1 MSHSKQKAT
10 DGNTADNAT
19 TTLQICLQRIHQF
32 DPLINA
38 VIELNPDALQIA
50 QALDARPSPEGSEG
64 LSSEPMRSRDPVH
77 GRGPLH
83 GLPVLLKDNID
94 TADRM
99 QTTAGSLAMAGHH
112 AARDA
117 FLVSRLRSAGA
128 VILGKTNMSEWANFR
143 STHSS
148 SGWSSRGGQCRNPHA
163 LDRSPCGSSSGSAA
177 AVAAGFCVAAVGT
190 ETDGSIVC
198 PAAMNGIVG
207 LKPTLGLV
215 SRSGI
220 IPIAHS
226 QDTAGPMA
234 RTVADAALLLG
245 CLAGIDPEDAAT
257 AAAEG
262 HLQPDYTRF
271 LDKDALRGARLG
283 VSRRHFGS
291 DWRVTAVMDKAIGIL
306 KDCGAT
312 IVDPADLYGE
322 AAYENAEMQV
332 LLYEFKADLNAYL
345 STHPDAPVHS
355 LEELMTF
362 NAKHKKDVMPF
373 FGQELFL
380 MAQKKGSL
388 ERKRYQRARDKS
400 RTLARAGID
409 SVLGTY
415 KLDALITASN
425 MPAMLIDPVRGDPH
439 QAIAF
444 SSPAAVSGYPHITIP
459 AGRIK
464 GLPIGLSL
472 VGPAW
477 SEPRLLGFAY
487 AFEQALG
494 TSGQPAFRQPAFLP
508 AIDPGAADHE

>member
-1 MSHSKQKAT
+1 MAHQIRPTPAGHTTASKTESPRA
-10 DGNTADNAT
+10 GSIAADVES
-19 TTLQICLQRIHQF
+19 CLQRIHQY
-32 DPLINA
+32 DPLIRA
-38 VIELNPDALQIA
+38 VIELNPEAL
-50 QALDARPSPEGSEG
+50 PS
-64 LSSEPMRSRDPVH
+64 RSLPS
-77 GRGPLH
+77 RGPLH

-94 TADRM
+94 TADQM
-99 QTTAGSLAMAGHH
+99 QTTAGSLAMAGHR
-112 AARDA
+112 AERDA
-117 FLVSRLRSAGA
+117 FLVSRLRGAGT

-177 AVAAGFCVAAVGT
+177 AVAAGFCTAAVGT

-207 LKPTLGLV
+207 IKPTLGLV

-245 CLAGIDPEDAAT
+245 CLAGVDPEDPAT
-257 AAAEG
+257 AAATD
-262 HLQPDYTRF
+262 HIQPDYTRF
-271 LDKDALRGARLG
+271 LDKDALKGARLG

-291 DWRVTAVMDKAIGIL
+291 DWRVAALMQKTIGIL
-306 KDCGAT
+306 QDCGAT
-312 IVDPADLYGE
+312 IIDPVDLHGE
-322 AAYENAEMQV
+322 SAYEGAEMQV

-345 STHPDAPVHS
+345 AAHPGVPVQS
-355 LEELMTF
+355 LEELIRL
-362 NAKHKKDVMPF
+362 NEEQKSKVMPF

-380 MAQKKGSL
+380 MALKKGSL
-388 ERKRYQRARDKS
+388 ASPTYQRALEKCRS
-400 RTLARAGID
+400 LARQGID
-409 SVLGTY
+409 ELMARHQ
-415 KLDALITASN
+415 LDALITASN

-444 SSPAAVSGYPHITIP
+444 SSPAAVSGYPHITVP
-459 AGRIK
+459 AGRVK

-477 SEPRLLGFAY
+477 SEPRLLGLAY
-487 AFEQALG
+487 AFEQANG
-494 TSGQPAFRQPAFLP
+494 TFRPPAFLP
-508 AIDPGAADHE
+508 TIDLGAPDYD